1 MATICLCGEE
11 EIQCWRYSPRVGL
24 QFRQRHFQQVSS
36 SPAPT
41 RVTAEFRVRDIHRL
55 EGFYSVFRVGLTRPG
70 LTSPGFPGGLI
81 KLPHPAHLGS
91 AVVEALR

>member
-1 MATICLCGEE
+1 MATIRWCGEE
-11 EIQCWRYSPRVGL
+11 EIQSRRYSPRVGMRC
-24 QFRQRHFQQVSS
+24 RQHHFQQVSS
-36 SPAPT
+36 PSAGF